1 GRGSAR
7 VVEHQGYGV
16 HRLRSRK
23 LVLDARLLPRGR
35 FRQLGRLYQIAVRE
49 HSQIKAAAAGCDFWL
64 ERRHWN
70 VTGGRTIRDQGC
82 VRVGGWSRRGGV
94 TAFDGQKIEA
104 GKDLGSAPD

>member
-1 GRGSAR
+1 
-7 VVEHQGYGV
+7 YGV

-82 VRVGGWSRRGGV
+82 VRVEGWSRRGCL
-94 TAFDGQKIEA
+94 TAYDGQKIEEWNVLERA
-104 GKDLGSAPD
+104 ADRWRVG